1 MKVFFDSSA
10 LVKRYVPE
18 RGTEAVLELCAQATE
33 LGISVIC
40 LPEIISALNRL
51 RREKKL
57 GDSAYQEA
65 KFAIVQDLADA
76 SFRDITEVSVLRSI
90 QILETNTL
98 RAMDALH
105 VAGALEWEADW
116 FVSGDANQGKA
127 AKAAGL
133 RVKSIP

>member
-18 RGTEAVLELCAQATE
+18 RVTESVLELCQQATE
-33 LGISVIC
+33 LGVSVIC

-57 GDSAYQEA
+57 GDAAYQEA

-76 SFRDITEVSVLRSI
+76 SFCDITEVSVLRTI

-105 VAGALEWEADW
+105 VAGALEWEAEW
-116 FVSGDANQGKA
+116 FVSGDANQVKA
-127 AKAAGL
+127 ARAAGL